1 MRHTLAQLGRAFH
14 SAPMG
19 TLALALAGCA
29 GPLRLATTPEP
40 PPTAQV
46 LVVPSPAPAP
56 VQPSPA
62 TPTAATVDC
71 APTTDQPT
79 PGEPITLLSRV
90 AGCPSLVRV
99 EWRTTILL
107 VPVEFLGLRE
117 SDLTGLPEEVR

>member
-1 MRHTLAQLGRAFH
+1 MRHMLAPLCRALRG
-14 SAPMG
+14 APLG

-56 VQPSPA
+56 TQPSPA
-62 TPTAATVDC
+62 TPTAAAVDC
-71 APTTDQPT
+71 APTMAQPT

-90 AGCPSLVRV
+90 VGCPSLVRV

-107 VPVEFLGLRE
+107 VSVELLGLRE
-117 SDLTGLPEEVR
+117 SDLVGLPEEVR